1 MAQTVTLMATTREK
15 TGKGAARQARFNKQ
29 VPAVIYGHGRAT
41 QPLMVDALA
50 LEKALTGIEPESTLI
65 ELTVDGKKSRTLI
78 REIQRHPIRPDI
90 IHVDFYE
97 IRGGE
102 KITLKVPVHLV
113 GTPDGV
119 RNAGGGNPGPESAA
133 TRHNAGFLVADA
145 LAAHWQFPPF
155 RRAERARA
163 TEGSIA
169 STPVR
174 ILKPTTFMNRSG
186 AALASLRADPTFTP
200 ERDLLILVD
209 DFQIP
214 LGTFRLRPDGS
225 AGGHNGLKSI
235 EGALQS
241 QQYARL
247 RIGVGP
253 LPEGTGDWADYV
265 LNAFEPAELEQVESL
280 IPRMIE
286 AVDGWLREGC

>member
-1 MAQTVTLMATTREK
+1 LR
-15 TGKGAARQARFNKQ
+15 
-29 VPAVIYGHGRAT
+29 AV
-41 QPLMVDALA
+41 
-50 LEKALTGIEPESTLI
+50 
-65 ELTVDGKKSRTLI
+65 
-78 REIQRHPIRPDI
+78 
-90 IHVDFYE
+90 
-97 IRGGE
+97 
-102 KITLKVPVHLV
+102 V
-113 GTPDGV
+113 GL
-119 RNAGGGNPGPESAA
+119 GNPGPEYAA
-133 TRHNAGFLVADA
+133 TRHNAGFLLADA
-145 LAAHWQFPPF
+145 VARHWNLPPF

-163 TEGSIA
+163 TAGTVA
-169 STPVR
+169 GVPVR

-186 AALASLRADPTFTP
+186 AALASLRADPAFTP
-200 ERDLLILVD
+200 ARDLLILVD

-280 IPRMIE
+280 IPQMID
-286 AVDGWLREGC
+286 AVDKWLKT